1 MQHVG
6 PGTLIGDRYAVSHR
20 LQQHPRWERWA
31 AHDTTLGRDVV
42 ILTFAGGTPAA
53 AAAVDAAR
61 RAAAVTE
68 PRLVRVL
75 DIVTPAD
82 HRRSGSE

>member
-42 ILTFAGGTPAA
+42 ILTLYCVPENVANVRGDRASARAG
-53 AAAVDAAR
+53 AR
-61 RAAAVTE
+61 HRH
-68 PRLVRVL
+68 
-75 DIVTPAD
+75 PAD

>member
-42 ILTFAGGTPAA
+42 ILTFAGAPQPPQPLSMRPGGP
-53 AAAVDAAR
+53 
-61 RAAAVTE
+61 
-68 PRLVRVL
+68 PR
-75 DIVTPAD
+75 
-82 HRRSGSE
+82 